1 MADTGNDDVAVVVVV
16 GDIGGDDFS
25 DDDATTVHGCDDDG
39 DEELLP
45 LEMDTTD
52 PAKILTTQVRD
63 KVWQNLHPPHAQCD
77 QIWRFFVTLAK
88 F

>member
-1 MADTGNDDVAVVVVV
+1 MADTGNADVAVVVVV

-63 KVWQNLHPPHAQCD
+63 KV
-77 QIWRFFVTLAK
+77 
-88 F
+88 